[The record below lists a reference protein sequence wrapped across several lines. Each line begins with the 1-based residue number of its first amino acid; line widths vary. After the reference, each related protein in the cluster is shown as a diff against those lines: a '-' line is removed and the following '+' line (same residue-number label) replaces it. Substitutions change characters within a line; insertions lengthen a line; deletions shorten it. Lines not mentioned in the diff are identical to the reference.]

1 MIRAEAWPPRVV
13 RPGFPSGAL
22 KTYSS
27 SEQEQDGFSQV
38 EVLFPS
44 WCQRQT
50 G

>member
-27 SEQEQDGFSQV
+27 SEQEQDGFCSGG
-38 EVLFPS
+38 S
-44 WCQRQT
+44 SIS
-50 G
+50 